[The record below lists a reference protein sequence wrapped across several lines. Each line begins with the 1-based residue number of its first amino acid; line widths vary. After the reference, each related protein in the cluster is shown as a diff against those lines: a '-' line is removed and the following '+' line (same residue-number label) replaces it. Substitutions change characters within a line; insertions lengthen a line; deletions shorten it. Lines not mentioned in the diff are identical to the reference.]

1 MLSPWLFVP
10 PLVFVLVCGAFGA
23 LIWLATARAVHPV
36 FPDDLGALNGY
47 KFATATQTVHFR
59 SLDGVPLV
67 GWFVPS
73 GRPRSATVILLE
85 GYGQGRAAML
95 PQAAYLHHAGYNTL
109 LFDYRGTGQ
118 SGGSAFTFGIKEP
131 LDVRGAVNYLLTRT
145 DVDPDRIAVQ
155 GVSIGAVIGILAMA
169 QDPHI
174 HAVVAESAFP
184 SLTDMIQAD
193 FSRYT
198 RLPLHPFG
206 VMAIW
211 VMEHRLG
218 GNVNGVSPIVAVG
231 KMQQR
236 PLFIIDDLQDKLLP
250 ADSGEQLYAAATG
263 PKELWLVKDTA
274 HASGFFAWPQAYADR
289 VLQFYATYLPLD
301 ATQPA
306 DHAAA

>member
-1 MLSPWLFVP
+1 MLSPWLYIP
-10 PLVFVLVCGAFGA
+10 PLVLVLVCGAFGA
-23 LIWLATARAVHPV
+23 LIWVATARAVHPTV
-36 FPDDLGALNGY
+36 VDDLGALNGY
-47 KFATATQTVHFR
+47 RFAAATQTVYFR

-67 GWFVPS
+67 GWFIPS
-73 GRPRSATVILLE
+73 GQPRSATIILLE

-118 SGGSAFTFGIKEP
+118 SGGSAFTFGMKEP
-131 LDVRGAVNYLLTRT
+131 LDVRGAVNYLLTRK
-145 DVDPDRIAVQ
+145 DVNADRIAVQ

-174 HAVVAESAFP
+174 QTVVAESAFP
-184 SLTDMIQAD
+184 SLTGMIKTD

-218 GNVNGVSPIVAVG
+218 GNVNVVSPIDAVA
-231 KMQQR
+231 KMQR
-236 PLFIIDDLQDKLLP
+236 PVFIIYDLQDKLLP
-250 ADSGEQLYAAATG
+250 SDSGQRLYAAATG
-263 PKELWLVKDTA
+263 PKELWLVKDTS
-274 HASGFFAWPQAYADR
+274 HANGFLVWPDDYADR
-289 VLQFYATYLPLD
+289 VLQFYATYLPLE

-306 DHAAA
+306 EPAAA